1 MSGYGIEITNRVGSV
16 GGAGGGNAIERLGQN
31 SVNSQEKD
39 EKSFGN
45 LLKNLVDDVKS
56 TQEISDHATQELVAG
71 KSKDIH
77 GAMIAMEKADVSLRL
92 LMQVRNKVIEAYREV
107 MRMQV

>member
-1 MSGYGIEITNRVGSV
+1 MSGFGVEISSRIS
-16 GGAGGGNAIERLGQN
+16 GAGGGNTIERLQQTPLK
-31 SVNSQEKD
+31 SDDKD

-45 LLKNLVDDVKS
+45 LLKNMVNDVKD
-56 TQEISDHATQELVAG
+56 TQQTSNNAMEELVAG
-71 KSKDIH
+71 RSKDIH